1 VDRGRFTVAA
11 TAVAII
17 AVAVLGLVGVDR
29 FAAGERE
36 RAMRAWQ
43 TRLAIVADS
52 RAEAITRWVAA
63 QYGALD
69 DIAENL
75 SVQLYLT
82 ELAAT
87 PTGDRASEAL
97 AQTGYLENLLKAV
110 ASRAGFIAPAASV
123 DTDANVRRS
132 GVAGIALLDRTGDV
146 VAATA
151 HLPPLEGRLGTFLS
165 ATSPTEHG
173 MLDIYLNDAG
183 RPALALSAPIFAVQ
197 GDRAAD
203 RLAGR
208 VVGVREVAASLYPLL
223 HQPGLPWSSAEA
235 VLVRGRDAAVEY
247 LSPLANGTT
256 PLSRSLARDTPKLDA
271 AWALDHSGGFTEA
284 TDYKNERVLVT
295 ARRIAGTPWTLV
307 YKIDR
312 AEAMADD
319 EARLTRL
326 TVAFLLAIAFVT
338 AALIAV
344 WRHGASRR
352 AERSAAAFADLARR
366 HESQRALLQ
375 LVTDSQPNAIAIVD
389 REGRYRFAN
398 ARAADH
404 AGIAPQDM
412 LGKTVA
418 SVLGPAA
425 AERTQ
430 ALDKLALERGAPVSE
445 LVRTGM
451 NGTTRVVQSNHV
463 PVPGLGEM
471 PEGVLVVEQDVTQAV
486 TERERRERIQR
497 QLVSTLVRLVD
508 RRDPYAGD
516 HSARVAD
523 VARAIAEEMDLD
535 IVTIETV
542 ETAGKLMSLGK
553 ILVPSDVLT
562 RPGKLSE
569 EELRLVRESLNTAA
583 DFLEGVEFDGPVVE
597 TLRQLRER
605 WDGRGEPEGRAGEAI
620 LLTARIVA
628 VANAFVAMASH
639 RAFRPGMGFDDAAE
653 RLLGECGRAFDRRV
667 VAALLNRLDNR
678 GGRAAWSRFQDRPTT
693 MDEPRASV

>member
-1 VDRGRFTVAA
+1 VEKGRLTVGLTVVAIAAVAA
-11 TAVAII
+11 
-17 AVAVLGLVGVDR
+17 LGLIGVAR
-29 FAAGERE
+29 FAATERE
-36 RAMRAWQ
+36 RDLRAWQ
-43 TRLAIVADS
+43 TRLAIVADG
-52 RAEAITRWVAA
+52 RAEAAARWVAA
-63 QYGALD
+63 QYGTLD

-82 ELAAT
+82 ELAAM
-87 PTGDRASEAL
+87 PTGERASEAL

-110 ASRAGFIAPAASV
+110 ASRAGFIAPTAGADV
-123 DTDANVRRS
+123 EPNVRRS
-132 GVAGIALLDRTGDV
+132 GVAGIALLDRAGAV

-151 HLPPLEGRLGTFLS
+151 NLPPMEGRLGMFLS
-165 ATSPTEHG
+165 ATPSAERSA
-173 MLDIYLNDAG
+173 LDMYLNDAG
-183 RPALALSAPIFAVQ
+183 RAAMAFSVPIFSVQ

-203 RLAGR
+203 RLVGR
-208 VVGVREVAASLYPLL
+208 VVGMSEVGPSLYPLL
-223 HQPGLPWSSAEA
+223 RQPGLPWSSAEA

-247 LSPLANGTT
+247 LSPLADGTT
-256 PLSRSLARDTPKLDA
+256 PLARSLARDTPKLDA

-284 TDYKNERVLVT
+284 TDYKNEPVLAT

-326 TVAFLLAIAFVT
+326 TIAFLLVIALVI

-352 AERSAAAFADLARR
+352 AERSSTALADLARR

-375 LVTDSQPNAIAIVD
+375 LVTDSQPNSIAIVD

-398 ARAADH
+398 ARAGDD
-404 AGIAPQDM
+404 AGVAPQDM
-412 LGKTVA
+412 LGKTVT

-425 AERTQ
+425 ADRTQ
-430 ALDKLALERGAPVSE
+430 ALDRLALERGKPVSE
-445 LVRTGM
+445 LVRTGI

-463 PVPGLGEM
+463 PVHGLGEM

-486 TERERRERIQR
+486 MERERRERIQR

-508 RRDPYAGD
+508 RRDPYATD
-516 HSARVAD
+516 HSSRVAE
-523 VARAIAEEMDLD
+523 VARAIAEEMELD
-535 IVTIETV
+535 TVTIETV

-553 ILVPSDVLT
+553 ILVPSEVLT

-569 EELRLVRESLNTAA
+569 DEMRHVRESLDTAA
-583 DFLEGVEFDGPVVE
+583 EFLTGVEFDGPVVE

-605 WDGRGEPEGRAGEAI
+605 WDGTGEPEGRAGEAI

-628 VANAFVAMASH
+628 VANAFVAMVSH
-639 RAFRPGMGFDDAAE
+639 RAFRPGMGFDEVAQ
-653 RLLGECGRAFDRRV
+653 RLLGECGRAFDRRAV
-667 VAALLNRLDNR
+667 TALLNRLDNH
-678 GGRAAWSRFQDRPTT
+678 GGRDAWARYQDRPATR
-693 MDEPRASV
+693 EARPSA